1 MNIEKTKV
9 SWGFFAIYL
18 ITYLY
23 VGICIG
29 NTMSRMLNLGG
40 TALSCIIVVMVI
52 LLAFVGCAA
61 ALIVLIKA
69 RPKDEKAAALRRRRA
84 LKNGSF
90 FVKEV
95 LPALAAYLLVMISRG
110 VYIVQ
115 FSGGKL
121 SGDVGMYERITAGS
135 GVDFGSFFG
144 IGRLYALLMRSF
156 CILLGN
162 VPDAVYILNLICQVV
177 LVFCCYL
184 FLRMAAGRAAAIASA
199 VLFLCIPYFYR
210 AVGMCEPQ
218 QLFMALCAVVI
229 CILTAL
235 MKRSVFDTGGK
246 GLIPAYLL
254 CGLLSGALL
263 MLDLTALLIPAVVIV
278 LFFTTVRER
287 RAELLMFILGMIAG
301 MALGTVLLNLGYSGS
316 QPLAQRAFDDFSNY
330 MTYYEDALCAPVWFL
345 ALPEDLLLLS
355 VIAFG
360 GVAAV
365 LFFWCQHDVL
375 RIIAVPYFGMI
386 LFERT
391 GNGFLFACVGVITAA
406 MTVGII
412 YLTGQPVMNVSVP
425 VHDKDSEQNSEK
437 EKSAKERRKEKREEK
452 KKEQAER
459 RAQAEKKAQIEK
471 KEQTE
476 KKEQAE
482 KKAQI
487 EKKEQTEKK
496 EQAEKEAQ
504 TEKKEQIEK
513 KDQIVRNQE
522 PGGMKAEGTGKIE
535 DTAEKEEVTSKQET
549 EKPRMIENP
558 LPLPKKREHREMD
571 YAYEVSEDRM
581 HFDVEIRDQDDF
593 DY

>member
-9 SWGFFAIYL
+9 SWFFFAIYV

-40 TALSCIIVVMVI
+40 TAISCIIVVMVI

-69 RPKDEKAAALRRRRA
+69 RPRDEKAAALRRRKA
-84 LKNGSF
+84 LRNDSF

-121 SGDVGMYERITAGS
+121 SGNVGMYERITSGA

-144 IGRLYALLMRSF
+144 IGRLYAVLMRGF

-162 VPDAVYILNLICQVV
+162 VPDAVYILNLICQVI

-184 FLRMAAGRAAAIASA
+184 FLRMAAGRAAALASS

-210 AVGMCEPQ
+210 AVGMCEPE
-218 QLFMALCAVVI
+218 QLFMALFAVVV
-229 CILTAL
+229 CALTAL
-235 MKRSVFDTGGK
+235 VRRSVFDMGGK
-246 GLIPAYLL
+246 GLIPVYLL

-263 MLDLTALLIPAVVIV
+263 MLDLTALLIPVTVIV
-278 LFFTTVRER
+278 IFFTTIRER
-287 RAELLMFILGMIAG
+287 RVELLLFIIGVIGGMVS
-301 MALGTVLLNLGYSGS
+301 GTFLLNLGTAGT
-316 QPLAQRAFDDFSNY
+316 QPLVQRAFDDFSNY
-330 MTYYEDALCAPVWFL
+330 MTYYEDALCAPVWSL
-345 ALPEDLLLLS
+345 ALPGDLLLLS
-355 VIAFG
+355 VTAFG

-365 LFFWCQHDVL
+365 LFFWCRHDVL

-386 LFERT
+386 LFGRT
-391 GNGFLFACVGVITAA
+391 GNGFLPACIGVITAA
-406 MTVGII
+406 LTVGII
-412 YLTGQPVMNVSVP
+412 YLIGQPVMNVSVP
-425 VHDKDSEQNSEK
+425 TREKDAEPDSETGKNTG
-437 EKSAKERRKEKREEK
+437 ERRKE
-452 KKEQAER
+452 ER
-459 RAQAEKKAQIEK
+459 AEKKARAEEK
-471 KEQTE
+471 ERKKQ
-476 KKEQAE
+476 KEQAE
-482 KKAQI
+482 KKEQSG
-487 EKKEQTEKK
+487 KKEEAMVKK
-496 EQAEKEAQ
+496 E
-504 TEKKEQIEK
+504 
-513 KDQIVRNQE
+513 V
-522 PGGMKAEGTGKIE
+522 
-535 DTAEKEEVTSKQET
+535 TAEKEVAAGKEDTAGKEQAG
-549 EKPRMIENP
+549 KPRMIENP

-581 HFDVEIRDQDDF
+581 HYDIEVRDQDDF
-593 DY
+593 DH